1 MPESGG
7 DGVRPIT
14 KSGENEVIS
23 PDRGKLALLVIWWV
37 GGLLVLVIVSLLI
50 VWFVNRPDTV
60 PIDTAKLLENAAG
73 TEDKIKLL
81 AALKP
86 LVETPASVSAQSAK
100 DLTQLLL
107 TALLP
112 LFGAWVGTV
121 LAYYFSREGFESA
134 SRAQLQLMKQLPL
147 IERLRQFRVSDRMVP
162 RERMDVL
169 CLNEEQV
176 ASPESVAL
184 QKLLDV
190 LKKRTV
196 TRLPI
201 LGPRGEFFCLV
212 HNSLKDRFIAAKAV
226 DLAANGEVVKLAE
239 LRLAD
244 LLAMPNDGGDATTYP
259 TFGDLAKRAVA
270 FACADK
276 TLADAKE
283 AMDHISGCQDVFVTR
298 TGAPEEPVLGW
309 LTNVEFAKAA
319 ETFA

>member
-1 MPESGG
+1 MTESGG
-7 DGVRPIT
+7 DAARPIN
-14 KSGENEVIS
+14 KSDKDEVSS
-23 PDRGKLALLVIWWV
+23 PDRGKLARLVMWWV
-37 GGLLVLVIVSLLI
+37 GWLLFMVILGLLI

-60 PIDTAKLLENAAG
+60 QIDTVRVLESATS
-73 TEDKIKLL
+73 TEDKINLL
-81 AALKP
+81 AAVKQ
-86 LVETPASVSAQSAK
+86 LVETPATVSAQSAK

-134 SRAQLQLMKQLPL
+134 SRAQLQLMKLSL
-147 IERLRQFRVSDRMVP
+147 MDRLRQFRVSDRMVP

-169 CLNEEQV
+169 CLSEDQV
-176 ASPESVAL
+176 ARPESVEL

-190 LKKRTV
+190 LKKRAV

-212 HNSLKDRFIAAKAV
+212 HNSLKDRFITTKV
-226 DLAANGEVVKLAE
+226 IKGEAVKLEE
-239 LRLAD
+239 LTLAD
-244 LLAMPNDGGDATTYP
+244 LLAMPNDGGNVETYP
-259 TFGDLAKRAVA
+259 TFGDLAKKAVA

-283 AMDHISGCQDVFVTR
+283 AMDRVFGCQDVFVTR
-298 TGAPEEPVLGW
+298 TGAPEEPVVGW
-309 LTNVEFAKAA
+309 LTNVAFAKAA
-319 ETFA
+319 ETFS